1 MTDLGNEQSNLREQ
15 RTMDIAAPRT
25 PECMITFA
33 VTGGIF
39 GVGRLPARLDELSQ
53 SGRIGAWHIGP
64 WVDWRHTAIRI
75 KFDSIKDGKLSE
87 HVVRLALKGAA
98 SVAGPL
104 VTIKAIRPPPSMRL
118 AESGSDHGV
127 LPSIFSVP
135 FGSERLSLASVGD
148 QQNGMPFSVISAF
161 TRLGVDSWEETAGS
175 QLYRRSSRGGRS
187 R

>member
-15 RTMDIAAPRT
+15 RTVDIAAPRA

-39 GVGRLPARLDELSQ
+39 GVGRLAARLDGLSQ

-75 KFDSIKDGKLSE
+75 KFDSVEDGKLSE
-87 HVVRLALKGAA
+87 RVVRLALKGGA

-104 VTIKAIRPPPSMRL
+104 VTAKATK
-118 AESGSDHGV
+118 AA
-127 LPSIFSVP
+127 
-135 FGSERLSLASVGD
+135 SLDEV
-148 QQNGMPFSVISAF
+148 
-161 TRLGVDSWEETAGS
+161 T
-175 QLYRRSSRGGRS
+175 
-187 R
+187 